1 MSNHSGT
8 ALIRDQSSKVT
19 DATDNS
25 LKTKRNDTG
34 NLLNVQSVVL
44 EQLLADP
51 EMQEVVVMEVS
62 IYQTE

>member
-8 ALIRDQSSKVT
+8 VLIRDQLSKAT
-19 DATDNS
+19 DETDNS

-62 IYQTE
+62 IYQIE

>member
-8 ALIRDQSSKVT
+8 KLIRDQSSKAT

-51 EMQEVVVMEVS
+51 EMQEVVVMEVY
-62 IYQTE
+62 IYISN

>member
-8 ALIRDQSSKVT
+8 VLIRDQLSKAT
-19 DATDNS
+19 DETDNS